1 MGPLR
6 FDDIGEK
13 LSFFIS
19 NLDETATKKKTIKMK
34 LIFVGKKKDQKLHSR
49 HVLQRLMIIHSQPVK
64 ITRFD
69 RIPFIYTPSITS

>member
-19 NLDETATKKKTIKMK
+19 NLDETATKKNNQNEID
-34 LIFVGKKKDQKLHSR
+34 FCWKKKRSEIAFTACIATPHD
-49 HVLQRLMIIHSQPVK
+49 
-64 ITRFD
+64 
-69 RIPFIYTPSITS
+69 YTLSTGQNNTI